1 MMDDLDFEIT
11 KGPSLHAVPPTP
23 SITRQES
30 QLWSMVLVEDGAF
43 TDVPELT
50 FDVKHFSCIL
60 YMKLA
65 PACWLAGMIRDL
77 APAHSSHHLQSQQQL
92 LQTVQRDSPTSPVL

>member
-30 QLWSMVLVEDGAF
+30 QLWNISKSTVLQKDGAF
-43 TDVPELT
+43 WRMVLLLM
-50 FDVKHFSCIL
+50 F
-60 YMKLA
+60 
-65 PACWLAGMIRDL
+65 
-77 APAHSSHHLQSQQQL
+77 QS
-92 LQTVQRDSPTSPVL
+92 